1 MRHSLIGCQK
11 ANCFESRCFSLVWW
25 SDCFIFCHEACFFAD
40 QCDSEFQTFGI
51 HIGRGGENSFILV
64 TNMTNMSICGFGLCV
79 YASFSTHTLLTS
91 PLTQAIESRDRKG

>member
-11 ANCFESRCFSLVWW
+11 ANCFESRCFSWVWW

-79 YASFSTHTLLTS
+79 CVCLILYPYAVDK
-91 PLTQAIESRDRKG
+91 PLDPSHRESG